1 MTAPAVE
8 RVAPA
13 GERPVGATSRRR
25 SPLGRALRTW
35 LPPVVFLVALLEG
48 WELWVGLRHEASY
61 VLPTPVGIAKA
72 LYDSRH
78 VLGGH
83 VATTLE
89 ETLIGLVVGTV
100 AGVALAVAISA
111 VPFVRRAVWPL
122 VVTSQTIPM
131 LVLAPLLA
139 LGFGFGMAPKVVVVS
154 LIVFFPVAVSTVAGL
169 ASADREQVDLVRSM
183 GATPVQVLRLVLLPS
198 ALPDFFAGLKI
209 AATYA
214 VAGAVIGEWV
224 GGSSG
229 LMIFINRSQRSY
241 RTDQVYAGVAVIAL
255 LSMAL
260 FCCVELLARRAM
272 PWRHPSHRRT
282 QEPS

>member
-1 MTAPAVE
+1 V
-8 RVAPA
+8 
-13 GERPVGATSRRR
+13 
-25 SPLGRALRTW
+25 RALRTW
-35 LPPVVFLVALLEG
+35 LPPVVFLALLLEG
-48 WELWVGLRHEASY
+48 WELWVGLKHEASY
-61 VLPTPVGIAKA
+61 VLPTPVAISKA

-89 ETLIGLVVGTV
+89 ETLIGLLVGTV
-100 AGVALAVAISA
+100 AGVALAIAISA
-111 VPFVRRAVWPL
+111 IPFVRRAVWPL

-139 LGFGFGMAPKVVVVS
+139 LGFGFGMAPKVVVVA

-183 GATPVQVLRLVLLPS
+183 GASSVEVLRLVLLPS
-198 ALPDFFAGLKI
+198 ALPDFFSGLKI

-229 LMIFINRSQRSY
+229 LMIFINRSERSY
-241 RTDQVYAGVAVIAL
+241 RTDQVYAGVAMIAV

-260 FCCVELLARRAM
+260 FGCVELIARWAM
-272 PWRHPSHRRT
+272 PWRRPSRPRP
-282 QEPS
+282 QESS

>member
-8 RVAPA
+8 RVAPP
-13 GERPVGATSRRR
+13 GEPLADAASRRR

-169 ASADREQVDLVRSM
+169 ASA
-183 GATPVQVLRLVLLPS
+183 GVLLSGVVAPRPE
-198 ALPDFFAGLKI
+198 AAAG
-209 AATYA
+209 
-214 VAGAVIGEWV
+214 
-224 GGSSG
+224 
-229 LMIFINRSQRSY
+229 
-241 RTDQVYAGVAVIAL
+241 
-255 LSMAL
+255 
-260 FCCVELLARRAM
+260 
-272 PWRHPSHRRT
+272 
-282 QEPS
+282 